1 MKKSFTAAQKTAV
14 VLDSFSDSHT
24 IAEISSLHGVH
35 PTQIS
40 AWKTQGKQ
48 ILKDGFSTR
57 RKKDSIEYQQKL
69 EDLYHIIGKR
79 DAELEWLKKKLSP
92 FRPRDAHLVS

>member
-14 VLDSFSDSHT
+14 VLDALSGGHT
-24 IAEISSLHGVH
+24 IAEISSQHGVH

-40 AWKTQGKQ
+40 AWKVQGKQ
-48 ILKDGFSTR
+48 ILKDGFSDK
-57 RKKDSIEYQQKL
+57 RKKDSVDHEQKIANLYQ
-69 EDLYHIIGKR
+69 IIGKR

-92 FRPRDAHLVS
+92 FGP

>member
-14 VLDSFSDSHT
+14 VLEALSGSHT
-24 IAEISSLHGVH
+24 IAEISSLHSVH

-40 AWKTQGKQ
+40 AWKVQGKQ
-48 ILKDGFSTR
+48 ILKDGFSDK
-57 RKKDSIEYQQKL
+57 RKKDSVGHEQKIASLYQ
-69 EDLYHIIGKR
+69 IIGKR

-92 FRPRDAHLVS
+92 FGS